1 MRLVSRRK
9 LAKYAAEQLLAG
21 NDAVLE
27 EIAGFLIYEKHERE
41 VELLARDIEAEL
53 AARGTIVATVESA
66 RALDAATKDAIK
78 RMLSSN
84 SGMESL
90 SSVEGCSAARASRKD
105 ARSEARVPETDASDR
120 TAQHV
125 ERPDA
130 EVPSDHSTKEITVL
144 LRESIDQALIGGF
157 KLRTPTATLDATIAK
172 KLNDLRAKKI

>member
-1 MRLVSRRK
+1 MRLMSRRK

-41 VELLARDIEAEL
+41 VELLARDIEVEL
-53 AARGTIVATVESA
+53 AERGAIVATVESA

-84 SGMESL
+84 SGM
-90 SSVEGCSAARASRKD
+90 RASRRASRD
-105 ARSEARVPETDASDR
+105 ARAAEQPSPDDSIRAPETDASS
-120 TAQHV
+120 QN
-125 ERPDA
+125 
-130 EVPSDHSTKEITVL
+130 INVL
-144 LRESIDQALIGGF
+144 LRESIDPTLIGGF

>member
-41 VELLARDIEAEL
+41 VELLARDIEVEL
-53 AARGTIVATVESA
+53 AERGTIVATVESA

-78 RMLSSN
+78 RLLSSN

-90 SSVEGCSAARASRKD
+90 TSVEGRSAARASRKD
-105 ARSEARVPETDASDR
+105 ARSEARVPETDGSDR
-120 TAQHV
+120 AAQHV
-125 ERPDA
+125 ELPDT
-130 EVPSDHSTKEITVL
+130 EVPSDRIAQVR
-144 LRESIDQALIGGF
+144 LREIIRSELIGGV
-157 KLRTPTATLDATIAK
+157 KITTPTQVMDATIAK

>member
-41 VELLARDIEAEL
+41 VELLARDIEVEL
-53 AARGTIVATVESA
+53 AERGTVVATVESA
-66 RALDAATKDAIK
+66 RALDEATKGAIK
-78 RMLSSN
+78 KLLASN
-84 SGMESL
+84 SGM
-90 SSVEGCSAARASRKD
+90 RASRRASGD
-105 ARSEARVPETDASDR
+105 ARAAEQLSPDDSIRAPETDASS
-120 TAQHV
+120 QN
-125 ERPDA
+125 
-130 EVPSDHSTKEITVL
+130 INVL
-144 LRESIDQALIGGF
+144 LRESIDPTLIGGF

>member
-41 VELLARDIEAEL
+41 VELLARDIEVEL
-53 AARGTIVATVESA
+53 AERGTIVATVESA

-78 RMLSSN
+78 RLLSSN

-90 SSVEGCSAARASRKD
+90 TSVEGRSAARASRKD
-105 ARSEARVPETDASDR
+105 ARSEARAPEADGSDR
-120 TAQHV
+120 ATQHV
-125 ERPDA
+125 KFPDT
-130 EVPSDHSTKEITVL
+130 EVPSDRIAQVR
-144 LRESIDQALIGGF
+144 LREIIRSELIGGV
-157 KLRTPTATLDATIAK
+157 KITTPTQVMDATIAK